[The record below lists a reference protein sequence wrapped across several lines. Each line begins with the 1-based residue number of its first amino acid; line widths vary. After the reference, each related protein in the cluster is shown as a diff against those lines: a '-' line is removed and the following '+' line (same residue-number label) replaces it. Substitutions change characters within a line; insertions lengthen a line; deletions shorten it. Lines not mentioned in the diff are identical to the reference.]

1 MLDLGFCVPFPVEGA
16 RQASLETGMV
26 SSLGRESE
34 MSQEYL
40 VSKNKTV
47 LKNEVALTGQI

>member
-1 MLDLGFCVPFPVEGA
+1 
-16 RQASLETGMV
+16 V